1 MVIKMDKTFCPKV
14 SVIIPAYKASDYL
27 AEAID
32 SVLSQTYPNIEILVI
47 NDGSPDDGA
56 TERLALSYGDK
67 IRYFAKENGGV
78 SSALNLGI
86 DNMTGEYFSW
96 LSHDDAY
103 TKDKIAAQ
111 VASLKDAD
119 KNTVSLCS
127 HFFIDKDSKP
137 ITAHKAITPAG
148 ESRLLSNKEA
158 LNFML
163 NHGSYNGCAFLI
175 PKEVFSSGLRFREDL
190 RYSQD
195 MLMWTHIF
203 LNGASVR
210 YIPDECVLSRI
221 HAAQQTQT
229 KRGLLRHDSLEI
241 AKEIAHDLAKESE
254 EKYPLLFAYAKRN
267 ATLNNKEAV
276 TYAKAVAK
284 EHKLFSVAQ
293 KISLFGVSLYGAVR
307 PMLRRIYYRI
317 FIKTKTQ

>member
-1 MVIKMDKTFCPKV
+1 MDKTLCPKV
-14 SVIIPAYKASDYL
+14 SVIIPAYKAADYL

-56 TERLALSYGDK
+56 TERVALSYGDK

-86 DNMTGEYFSW
+86 DNMTGDYFSW

-103 TKDKIAAQ
+103 TKDKIEVQ
-111 VASLKDAD
+111 MASLQGEDA
-119 KNTVSLCS
+119 NTVSLCS
-127 HFFIDKDSKP
+127 HIFIDKDSKP
-137 ITAHKAITPAG
+137 ITAHKAVTPCK
-148 ESRLLSNKEA
+148 ESRLLSSKEA

-163 NHGSYNGCAFLI
+163 NFGSYNGCAFLI
-175 PKEVFSSGLRFREDL
+175 PKDVFASGFRFREDL

-203 LNGASVR
+203 LNGSSVR
-210 YIPDECVLSRI
+210 FVPDECVLSRI

-241 AKEIAHDLAKESE
+241 AKEIAPSLAKESE
-254 EKYPLLFAYAKRN
+254 KDYPLLYAYAKRN
-267 ATLNNKEAV
+267 AMWNNKEAFAF
-276 TYAKAVAK
+276 AKAVAK
-284 EHKLFSVAQ
+284 ENKLFSLKQ
-293 KISLFGVSLYGAVR
+293 KISLFGVSLYGAIR
-307 PMLRRIYYRI
+307 PLIRRIYYRI

>member
-1 MVIKMDKTFCPKV
+1 MENKNFPKV
-14 SVIIPAYKASDYL
+14 SVIMPAYNASEYL

-32 SVLSQTYPNIEILVI
+32 SVLHQTYPNIEILVI
-47 NDGSPDDGA
+47 NDGSKDDGA
-56 TERLALSYGDK
+56 TERVALSYGDK

-86 DNMTGEYFSW
+86 DNMTGDYFSW

-103 TKDKIAAQ
+103 TPEKIATQ
-111 VASLKDAD
+111 VEALQGISDQSTLA
-119 KNTVSLCS
+119 LCS
-127 HFFIDKDSKP
+127 HIFIDKESKP
-137 ITAHKAITPAG
+137 ITAHKAITPAK
-148 ESRLLSNKEA
+148 ERCLLEAKEA
-158 LNFML
+158 LHFML
-163 NHGSYNGCAFLI
+163 THGSYNGCAFLI
-175 PKEVFSSGLRFREDL
+175 PKEVFAHGLRFREDL

-203 LNGASVR
+203 LNGSSVVFT
-210 YIPDECVLSRI
+210 PEECVLSRI

-241 AKEIAHDLAKESE
+241 AKEIADDLAAQSTKTH
-254 EKYPLLFAYAKRN
+254 PLLFAYAKRN

-276 TYAKAVAK
+276 SYAKSVAK
-284 EHKLFSVAQ
+284 EHKLLSVGQ
-293 KISLFGVSLYGAVR
+293 KLSLTKTSLYGRIR
-307 PMLRRIYYRI
+307 PMIRRVYYRI

>member
-1 MVIKMDKTFCPKV
+1 MDKTLCPKV

-56 TERLALSYGDK
+56 TERVALSYGDK

-103 TKDKIAAQ
+103 TQDKIAVQMAALQ
-111 VASLKDAD
+111 DAPS
-119 KNTVSLCS
+119 NTISLCS
-127 HFFIDKDSKP
+127 HIFIDKDSKP
-137 ITAHKAITPAG
+137 IVAHKAITPAKDACLMT
-148 ESRLLSNKEA
+148 SKEA
-158 LNFML
+158 LFFML

-175 PKEVFSSGLRFREDL
+175 PKEVFATGLRFREDL

-203 LNGASVR
+203 LSGSAVQ
-210 YIPDECVLSRI
+210 YTPCECVLSRI

-241 AKEIAHDLAKESE
+241 AKEIAPALAKESE
-254 EKYPLLFAYAKRN
+254 KSYPLLFAYAKRN

-276 TYAKAVAK
+276 AYAKAVAK
-284 EHKLFSVAQ
+284 EDKLFSLGQ
-293 KISLFGVSLYGAVR
+293 KLSLFGVSLYGAIR
-307 PMLRRIYYRI
+307 PMIRRIYYRI

>member
-1 MVIKMDKTFCPKV
+1 MEAYKCPKV
-14 SVIIPAYKASDYL
+14 SVIMPAYNASEYL

-32 SVLSQTYPNIEILVI
+32 SVLAQTYSNIEILVI
-47 NDGSPDDGA
+47 NDGSKDDGA
-56 TERLALSYGDK
+56 TERVALSYGDK

-86 DNMTGEYFSW
+86 DNMTGDYFSW

-103 TKDKIAAQ
+103 TPEKIACQ
-111 VASLKDAD
+111 VASLQNAQAG
-119 KNTVSLCS
+119 TLSLCS
-127 HFFIDKDSKP
+127 HIFIDKNSKP
-137 ITAHKAITPAG
+137 ITAHKAITPYG
-148 ESRLLSNKEA
+148 ESRLMEAEEA
-158 LNFML
+158 LDFML

-175 PKEVFSSGLRFREDL
+175 PKEVFAAGLRFREDL

-203 LNGASVR
+203 LNGASVQ
-210 YIPDECVLSRI
+210 YTPEECVLSRI

-241 AKEIAHDLAKESE
+241 AREIASDLAAKST
-254 EKYPLLFAYAKRN
+254 KQYPLLYAYAKRN
-267 ATLNNKEAV
+267 ATLNNKEAYA
-276 TYAKAVAK
+276 YAKSVAK
-284 EHKLFSVAQ
+284 KHKLFSFTQ
-293 KISLFGVSLYGAVR
+293 KLSLCAFSLYGAIR
-307 PMLRRIYYRI
+307 PMIRRVYYRI

>member
-1 MVIKMDKTFCPKV
+1 MEDKNYPKV
-14 SVIIPAYKASDYL
+14 SVIMPAYNASEYL

-32 SVLSQTYPNIEILVI
+32 SVLEQTYPNIEILVI
-47 NDGSPDDGA
+47 NDGSKDDGA
-56 TERLALSYGDK
+56 TERLALSYGDR

-86 DNMTGEYFSW
+86 DNMTGAYFSW

-103 TKDKIAAQ
+103 TPEKIANQ
-111 VASLKDAD
+111 VAALRAAD
-119 KNTVSLCS
+119 KADAVALCS
-127 HFFIDKDSKP
+127 HIFIDKESKP
-137 ITAHKAITPAG
+137 ITAHKAITPAK
-148 ESRLLSNKEA
+148 ESCVLESAEA
-158 LNFML
+158 LDFML

-175 PKEVFSSGLRFREDL
+175 PKEVFATGLRFREDL

-203 LNGASVR
+203 LNGSSVV
-210 YIPDECVLSRI
+210 YTPDESVLSRI

-241 AKEIAHDLAKESE
+241 AKEIAYDLAKQST
-254 EKYPLLFAYAKRN
+254 KKHPLLYAYAKRN
-267 ATLNNKEAV
+267 ATLNNKEAFA
-276 TYAKAVAK
+276 YAKAVAK
-284 EHKLFSVAQ
+284 EHKLFSLSQ
-293 KISLFGVSLYGAVR
+293 KLSLFTTSLYGTVR
-307 PMLRRIYYRI
+307 PMIRRIYYRI

>member
-1 MVIKMDKTFCPKV
+1 MDKTFCPKV
-14 SVIIPAYKASDYL
+14 SVIMPAYNASDYL

-32 SVLSQTYPNIEILVI
+32 SVLAQTYPNIEILVI
-47 NDGSPDDGA
+47 NDGSRDDGA
-56 TERLALSYGDK
+56 TERVALSYGDK

-103 TKDKIAAQ
+103 TKDKIEVQ
-111 VASLKDAD
+111 VASLEKAKS

-127 HFFIDKDSKP
+127 HIFIDKDSKP
-137 ITAHKAITPAG
+137 ITAHKAITPAKEG
-148 ESRLLSNKEA
+148 CLMDAKEA
-158 LNFML
+158 LFFML

-175 PKEVFSSGLRFREDL
+175 PKEVFASGIRFREDL

-203 LNGASVR
+203 LNGSPVLYTPAES
-210 YIPDECVLSRI
+210 VLSRI

-229 KRGLLRHDSLEI
+229 KRALLRHDSLEI
-241 AKEIAHDLAKESE
+241 AKEIANDLAKQSSSE
-254 EKYPLLFAYAKRN
+254 YPLLYAYAKRN
-267 ATLNNKEAV
+267 ATLNNKEA
-276 TYAKAVAK
+276 YAFAKAVAK
-284 EHKLFSVAQ
+284 EHKLFSLTQ
-293 KISLFGVSLYGAVR
+293 KLSLFGVSLYGAVR
-307 PMLRRIYYRI
+307 PMIRRLYYRI

>member
-1 MVIKMDKTFCPKV
+1 MVMKMDKTFCPKV
-14 SVIIPAYKASDYL
+14 SVIIPAYNAADYL

-47 NDGSPDDGA
+47 NDGSRDDGA
-56 TERLALSYGDK
+56 TERVALSYGDK

-86 DNMTGEYFSW
+86 ENMTGDYFSW

-103 TKDKIAAQ
+103 TKDKIEVQ
-111 VASLKDAD
+111 VASLQNAD
-119 KNTVSLCS
+119 TNTVSLCS
-127 HFFIDKDSKP
+127 HIFIDKDSNP
-137 ITAHKAITPAG
+137 ITAHKAIAPCK
-148 ESRLLSNKEA
+148 ESSLMSAKEA

-175 PKEVFSSGLRFREDL
+175 PKEVFASSLRFREDL

-203 LNGASVR
+203 LNGSSVQ
-210 YIPDECVLSRI
+210 YITDECVLSRI

-241 AKEIAHDLAKESE
+241 AKEIAHALAKASE
-254 EKYPLLFAYAKRN
+254 DEYPLLFAYAKRN
-267 ATLNNKEAV
+267 ATLNNKEAFA
-276 TYAKAVAK
+276 YAKAVAK
-284 EHKLFSVAQ
+284 EHKLFSARQ
-293 KISLFGVSLYGAVR
+293 KLSLCFVSLYGAIR
-307 PMLRRIYYRI
+307 PMIRRIYYRI

>member
-1 MVIKMDKTFCPKV
+1 MENKFCPKV
-14 SVIIPAYKASDYL
+14 SVIMPAYNAADYL

-32 SVLSQTYPNIEILVI
+32 SVLAQTYPNIEILVI
-47 NDGSPDDGA
+47 NDGSKDNGA
-56 TERLALSYGDK
+56 TERVALSYGDK

-103 TKDKIAAQ
+103 TPEKIERQVEVLLAEQDKR
-111 VASLKDAD
+111 
-119 KNTVSLCS
+119 TVSLCS
-127 HFFIDKDSKP
+127 HRFIDKASKP
-137 ITAHKAITPAG
+137 IPTHKASLPCEDACLM
-148 ESRLLSNKEA
+148 SPSEA
-158 LNFML
+158 LYYML
-163 NHGSYNGCAFLI
+163 NNGSYNGCAFLL
-175 PKEVFSSGLRFREDL
+175 PKDVFADGLRFREDL

-203 LNGASVR
+203 LRGYSMR
-210 YIPDECVLSRI
+210 FSSGEWVLSRI

-241 AKEIAHDLAKESE
+241 AKEIAQSLA
-254 EKYPLLFAYAKRN
+254 EKGREGKPLLYAYTKRS
-267 ATLNNKEAV
+267 AVLGNKEAV
-276 TYAKAVAK
+276 LHCKTVAK
-284 EHKLFSVAQ
+284 EHKSFSLGQ
-293 KISLFGVSLYGAVR
+293 KLSLVTYRIYGAIR
-307 PMLRRIYYRI
+307 PMIRRIYYRI